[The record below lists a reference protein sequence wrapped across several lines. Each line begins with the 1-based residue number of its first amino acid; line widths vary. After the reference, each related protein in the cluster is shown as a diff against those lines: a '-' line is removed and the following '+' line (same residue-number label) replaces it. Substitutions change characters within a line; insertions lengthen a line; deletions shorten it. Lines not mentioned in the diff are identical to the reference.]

1 MDTKVRHVEATTE
14 TKSRTDRPAAARS
27 ALRVLVG
34 VWSAFV
40 VIGLLLMDILQ
51 DDASYGLAILVL
63 GGTVA
68 VASTAVPDFKAS
80 LPWVGRRV
88 DRRDLVA
95 VGILYVGVVGL
106 LRLAFGVFTA
116 NHMLWFFLSFAAAL
130 LLGVGGPV
138 LYQVGIRRGS
148 LMDLGIGT
156 LRWRSTV
163 ALGLLF
169 AGIQFSITL
178 WGYDL
183 PHPVDWVPLTVLALA
198 VGLFEAV
205 FFRGFVQGRLESS
218 LGVIPAVIGAAAL
231 YGVYHV
237 GYGMGPSEMFFLFGL
252 GIVYAVAYRLTENVL
267 VLWPLLTPLG
277 YVFAALE
284 AGDMQGDLPWASIA
298 GFGDV
303 LGLMALILWIAHKHE
318 LKRRRLPAW
327 TIREHVDTH
336 RPSAP
341 ARV

>member
-1 MDTKVRHVEATTE
+1 VA
-14 TKSRTDRPAAARS
+14 
-27 ALRVLVG
+27 
-34 VWSAFV
+34 VWSVFV

-51 DDASYGLAILVL
+51 DDASYGLVILVL
-63 GGTVA
+63 GGTLA

-80 LPWVGRRV
+80 LPWLGRRV
-88 DRRDLVA
+88 DRRDLVS

-116 NHMLWFFLSFAAAL
+116 DHMLWFFLSFAAAL
-130 LLGVGGPV
+130 VMGVGGPV
-138 LYQVGIRRGS
+138 LYQVGIRGGS
-148 LMDLGIGT
+148 LSDLGIGAR
-156 LRWRSTV
+156 RWRSTL

-169 AGIQFSITL
+169 AGVQFSITL

-183 PHPVDWVPLTVLALA
+183 PRPVDWIPLTVLALA

-205 FFRGFVQGRLESS
+205 FFRGFIQGRLESS
-218 LGVIPAVIGAAAL
+218 FGVIPAVIGAAAL

-237 GYGMGPSEMFFLFGL
+237 GYGIGPSEMFFLFGL
-252 GIVYAVAYRLTENVL
+252 GIVYAAVYRLTENVL

-303 LGLMALILWIAHKHE
+303 LGLMALILWLGHRHE
-318 LKRRRLPAW
+318 RKRRDQSGWSSESKPM
-327 TIREHVDTH
+327 
-336 RPSAP
+336 
-341 ARV
+341 RVVQAHQLASGGGRSR